1 MKKNSRRLSAL
12 VGIVTL
18 KVFCAGLA
26 FANGQLPWLRLSPRP
41 VNDIWINGSPFTFY
55 PVSPPAWSKAL
66 NPDAGLQTAEKPDT
80 PRNDNGGMPRPMQL
94 AQRIPYVRS
103 IMESKD
109 RYLHSLDEKLDNPD
123 GRLFFPIMKGS
134 EDQMNRPA
142 QRAAENEK
150 NDKPDSTGQ
159 KSERETQE
167 RYFIGYRLNQPR
179 KSADENW
186 YLGFGWKSGEGG
198 RKGKMSGNRREKQTV
213 LNQPAESADSET
225 GSAVKTGYNGPVIAV
240 VGQF

>member
-1 MKKNSRRLSAL
+1 MKKNSRKLIAL

-18 KVFCAGLA
+18 KVFCAGLIL
-26 FANGQLPWLRLSPRP
+26 ANGQAPWIRLPAPP

-66 NPDAGLQTAEKPDT
+66 NHDSGLQTAETPDMA
-80 PRNDNGGMPRPMQL
+80 RDSKGGMPRPMQL
-94 AQRIPYVRS
+94 VERIPYARS
-103 IMESKD
+103 LMESKD
-109 RYLHSLDEKLDNPD
+109 KYLHRLDEKLENPD

-134 EDQMNRPA
+134 EDKMGRPG
-142 QRAAENEK
+142 QRTAESNINE
-150 NDKPDSTGQ
+150 NPDSAGQ
-159 KSERETQE
+159 KSERENQE
-167 RYFIGYRLNQPR
+167 RYFVGYRLSQSR
-179 KSADENW
+179 EAADENW

-198 RKGKMSGNRREKQTV
+198 RKNKTPGNRREKQTV

-225 GSAVKTGYNGPVIAV
+225 GSAIKTGYNGPVIAV

>member
-1 MKKNSRRLSAL
+1 MKKNSRRLTAL

-26 FANGQLPWLRLSPRP
+26 FANGQLPWQRLPARP
-41 VNDIWINGSPFTFY
+41 VNNIWISGSPFTFY

-80 PRNDNGGMPRPMQL
+80 ARDDKGGMPRPMQL
-94 AQRIPYVRS
+94 VERIPYVRS

-109 RYLHSLDEKLDNPD
+109 KYLHRLDEKLDNPD

-134 EDQMNRPA
+134 EDQMNRPE
-142 QRAAENEK
+142 QRAAENER
-150 NDKPDSTGQ
+150 NEKPDSIGQ
-159 KSERETQE
+159 RPEREIQE
-167 RYFIGYRLNQPR
+167 RYFIGYRLNQPSE
-179 KSADENW
+179 SADENW

-198 RKGKMSGNRREKQTV
+198 GKGRMGNRQEKQAV
-213 LNQPAESADSET
+213 LNQPEKSADSET
-225 GSAVKTGYNGPVIAV
+225 GNTVKNAYNGPVIAV